1 MGNGR
6 RHVRRALRGVLIV
19 ALVAGGLAAASNP
32 AGASGASGATAAS
45 GEGGRQT
52 HTGTIDGA
60 DYRVEMPER
69 WNGTLVLYSHG
80 YWPAQYPPV
89 DLALSHSPETESW
102 LLDHGYALA
111 ASNFRGVTGYQVGQ
125 GYEDQ
130 LALLDWFEDTIGSPE
145 RTIATG
151 QSMGGAIA
159 VQLAERNPHLFDG
172 VATVCAGYDAQ
183 GTFNAGLDVAYAVR
197 HLLMP
202 PDADVD
208 LVRPASEAEAAAD
221 TQELADAVTAAVETD
236 EGRARIALIAS
247 LNNVTG
253 WWSALAPRPTDPEEI
268 IRQQANWLVGAY
280 VSGFGGPL
288 ARVDLEA
295 KAGGNPSSNVG
306 VDYGRQLDRS
316 SLERDVER
324 AYRAADL
331 DLRADLD
338 RLDAAPRIAADPA
351 AEAYMHRTGVPSGQ
365 LRVPMVALHS
375 VGDGGAPPDQEAWY
389 ADLVARHGGRDLTRQ
404 LYVERGQHC
413 STSAADELVA
423 LRTLED
429 RLDAGRWPRTNPQ
442 RLNRQVAEFDEQHQ
456 LVTDFGG
463 GTWPLP
469 RGVMPP
475 AFTRFRPPDHMRPSL

>member
-1 MGNGR
+1 MGIMT
-6 RHVRRALRGVLIV
+6 RHVRRALRGVL
-19 ALVAGGLAAASNP
+19 AAVLL
-32 AGASGASGATAAS
+32 AGAVATASAATAS
-45 GEGGRQT
+45 ASPGAGAEGGRQT
-52 HTGTIDGA
+52 YTGTIDGA

-69 WNGTLVLYSHG
+69 WNGTLVVYSHG
-80 YWPAQYPPV
+80 YWPAQYPPEGI
-89 DLALSHSPETESW
+89 ALSNSPETESW

-130 LALLDWFEDTIGSPE
+130 LALLDWFETTIGRPE

-159 VQLAERNPHLFDG
+159 VPLAERNPHLFDG

-183 GTFNAGLDVAYAVR
+183 GTFNSGLDVVYAVR
-197 HLLMP
+197 HLLLP
-202 PDADVD
+202 PEADVD
-208 LVRPASEAEAAAD
+208 LVRPASPAEAEAD
-221 TQELADAVTAAVETD
+221 TLELANAVTAALETE

-280 VSGFGGPL
+280 VSGFAGPT
-288 ARVDLEA
+288 ARVDLEP

-306 VDYGRQLDRS
+306 IDYRRQLDRS
-316 SLERDVER
+316 SEERAVRR
-324 AYRAADL
+324 AYRAAGL

-338 RLDAAPRIAADPA
+338 RLNAAPRIAADPA
-351 AEAYMHRTGVPSGQ
+351 AVDYMYRTGVPTGR
-365 LRVPMVALHS
+365 LRVPMVTLHS
-375 VGDGGAPPDQEAWY
+375 VGDGGSPPDQEDWY
-389 ADLVARHGGRDLTRQ
+389 AEQVARHGGRDLTRQ

-423 LRTLED
+423 LRTLER
-429 RLDAGRWPRTNPQ
+429 RLDTGRWPSTNPE
-442 RLNRQVAEFDEQHQ
+442 RLDRQVAEFDEQYQ

-475 AFTRFRPPDHMRPSL
+475 AFTRFDPPDHMRPSR